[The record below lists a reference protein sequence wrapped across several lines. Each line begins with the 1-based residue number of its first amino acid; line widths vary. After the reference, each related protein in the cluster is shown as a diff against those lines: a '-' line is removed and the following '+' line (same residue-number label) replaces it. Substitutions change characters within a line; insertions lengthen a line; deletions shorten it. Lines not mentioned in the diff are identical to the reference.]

1 MKCRLYIHLY
11 TTSEVQFFDREY
23 TNEFYIGNVK
33 SNNDFSLEKDLLYY
47 IEDQNGRSFIEE
59 TEKWVNK
66 NKLRL
71 VLSFPQIES

>member
-1 MKCRLYIHLY
+1 LKCRLYIHLY